1 MMKLTLQEIA
11 LACGGELFGDPEKVV
26 DGVCTDSRTYR
37 PGELFLAL
45 RGEKF
50 DAHDFIPTIQPAPA
64 AILSERRF
72 EGIDTVLVPDTLTAF
87 GKLAAYWKARV
98 GVSISVGVTGSVGKT
113 TTKEL
118 IADVLKEKYVTHF
131 TSGNFNNFVGVPIT
145 LIRIEEG
152 TQALVCE
159 MGMSARGE
167 IEYLSGIV
175 RPNLAVITNIG
186 TSHMEILGSRE
197 AICEAKLE
205 ILTGMEKGGT
215 VVLDG
220 DEPLFRT
227 ERAKSLLEGF
237 KVIFAGFAPSCDVYP
252 MDIYKGANS
261 LSFDVVSA
269 DREFRVTLP
278 AVGDHFIK
286 NALYAAAVGIAC
298 GVEEEKIREGLLSY
312 APTGLRQKIY
322 EKNGVRVI
330 ADCYNASPES
340 MAAALKVLKGMETD
354 GRRVAV
360 LGDMLELG
368 DLTQSAHRE
377 VGKDAAEAG
386 TDRLFTY
393 GKAAY
398 HILLGAEEEG
408 MAKTDVSNFIDQN
421 ALAAELKAYLKP
433 GDTVLFKASRRMKLE
448 EIIALCDLSE

>member
-1 MMKLTLQEIA
+1 MKLTLQEIA
-11 LACGGELFGDPEKVV
+11 HACGGELYGDPGKVIE
-26 DGVCTDSRTYR
+26 GVCTDSRVYR

-45 RGEKF
+45 RGEKY
-50 DAHDFIPTIQPAPA
+50 DAHDFIPSIQPAPA
-64 AILSERRF
+64 AILSEKRF
-72 EGIDTVLVPDTLTAF
+72 EGIDTVLVPDTLAAF
-87 GKLAAYWKARV
+87 GKLAAFWKARV

-175 RPNLAVITNIG
+175 KPNLAVITNIG

-205 ILTGMEKGGT
+205 ILSGMEKGSA
-215 VVLDG
+215 VILDG

-227 ERAKSLLEGF
+227 PRAQSLLEGYR
-237 KVIFAGFAPSCDVYP
+237 VIYAGFAPSCDVYP
-252 MDIYKGANS
+252 MDIYKGAAS
-261 LSFDVVSA
+261 LSFDVVT
-269 DREFRVTLP
+269 RNEEFRVTVP

-286 NALYAAAVGIAC
+286 NALYAAAVGIVC
-298 GVEEEKIREGLLSY
+298 GVEHEKIREGLLSY
-312 APTGLRQKIY
+312 APAGLRQRIY

-340 MAAALKVLKGMETD
+340 MAAALKVLKGMECA

-368 DLTQSAHRE
+368 DLTESAHKE
-377 VGKDAAEAG
+377 VGRAACDAGA
-386 TDRLFTY
+386 DLLYTY

-398 HILLGAEEEG
+398 HILLGAAEAG
-408 MAKTDVSNFIDQN
+408 MKKCAVSNSIDKN
-421 ALAAELKAYLKP
+421 ALAAELKETLRP
-433 GDTVLFKASRRMKLE
+433 GDVVLFKASRRMKLE
-448 EIIALCDLSE
+448 EIIALSDLAE